1 MTGFFGKL
9 ARRKPLHVI
18 KAQEAELLEHGGPK
32 LSLFDLLCIGIGC
45 TIGSGVFVLTGDV
58 LLVAGPSAVFSW
70 LIAGFVCLLS
80 GFSYMELSSRVPTS
94 GSCYSYS
101 YHALGELAGM
111 VGGLCLTLEYG
122 VSGAGVARSWSD
134 KFMHTIETVT
144 GNEQTW
150 WRMRYDGAD
159 TNDDDFYIDFLAG
172 IVQVNT
178 LSPYQARLCFCR
190 PLITSFRHCM
200 LYLTV

>member
-1 MTGFFGKL
+1 MSSVFHKM

-18 KAQEAELLEHGGPK
+18 KAQEAELLEHGGAK
-32 LSLFDLLCIGIGC
+32 LKLFDLLCIGIGC

-58 LLVAGPSAVFSW
+58 LMVAGPGAVISW

-101 YHALGELAGM
+101 YHALGEIAGM

-122 VSGAGVARSWSD
+122 VSGAGVARNWSA
-134 KFMHTIETVT
+134 KFMNTLSHL
-144 GNEQTW
+144 GGMPASSW
-150 WRMRYDGAD
+150 WFLRYDGQAEGD
-159 TNDDDFYIDFLAG
+159 NDYYMDWLAG
-172 IVQVNT
+172 IVQV
-178 LSPYQARLCFCR
+178 
-190 PLITSFRHCM
+190 
-200 LYLTV
+200 